1 MKTEDKITQ
10 VYQDAFK
17 DFSAVAPAS
26 VQTGALNQLGRKS
39 LLTLDPTRL
48 NVFYMALLSG
58 VIAWS
63 ILGTGSDELAVKN
76 TEPNLLQTA
85 NSTNT
90 ADLINNDETTASFYE
105 ESNQEEND
113 LTAKSNEG
121 NKPKT
126 SKNLTNVVKTNR
138 ITSAATNDGLASLTA
153 DELEPFIT
161 EELELVT
168 EMNPQE
174 NAADAVIIETIK
186 PSLKDEIEKAIMPV
200 SLEGAKIQ
208 NPKEFLK
215 HLYFD
220 RNNKVTLTVIK

>member
-168 EMNPQE
+168 EMNT
-174 NAADAVIIETIK
+174 N
-186 PSLKDEIEKAIMPV
+186 
-200 SLEGAKIQ
+200 G
-208 NPKEFLK
+208 
-215 HLYFD
+215 Y
-220 RNNKVTLTVIK
+220 